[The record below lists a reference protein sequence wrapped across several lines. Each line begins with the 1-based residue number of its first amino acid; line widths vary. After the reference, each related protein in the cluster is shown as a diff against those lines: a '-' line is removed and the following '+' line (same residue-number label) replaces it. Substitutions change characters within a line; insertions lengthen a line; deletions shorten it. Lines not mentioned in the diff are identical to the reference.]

1 MLFHDFHVRPWF
13 VKVHYFQV
21 DYCIKNKNH
30 GETFLLR
37 VQVLTNGSGK
47 HEYSDDVL
55 IVKLDSV
62 LKGASVDIIP
72 GLIMENITD
81 VYLYCLLYNRFLLT
95 VCAPVSPL

>member
-1 MLFHDFHVRPWF
+1 M
-13 VKVHYFQV
+13 
-21 DYCIKNKNH
+21 
-30 GETFLLR
+30 R

-72 GLIMENITD
+72 GLIMENVTD
-81 VYLYCLLYNRFLLT
+81 VYLYCLLYNIGHSINDVFSSPCQRQCELFPSLGVRRLSSVNFSYFNLL
-95 VCAPVSPL
+95 L

>member
-1 MLFHDFHVRPWF
+1 MIFKNRPIRNKNCLW
-13 VKVHYFQV
+13 QL
-21 DYCIKNKNH
+21 NKNH

-62 LKGASVDIIP
+62 LKVASVDIIP

-81 VYLYCLLYNRFLLT
+81 VYLYCLLYNIGHSIHDS
-95 VCAPVSPL
+95 C